1 MKQNKIGITGS
12 IASGKSVLTA
22 YLLGLGFPVI
32 DADAIARDLVHPG
45 SDTLKE
51 IADIFGEDMILSDGN
66 LDRDKLGKRVF
77 SDEDA
82 RNRLNDIMH
91 PAIVRAM
98 LDLSEN
104 FHGLV
109 FYDVPLLFE
118 QIDDI
123 KESGLEFDAIWLVD
137 ADEEVQLAR
146 LMARDNIDEAYAKE
160 KIASQM
166 PLEEKKKLATVVF
179 DNSGDLMNLYN
190 QVDDALEA
198 LPGENM

>member
-45 SDTLKE
+45 SETLKK
-51 IADIFGEDMILSDGN
+51 IAEIFGDDMIQSDGN

-77 SDEDA
+77 TDEDA
-82 RNRLNDIMH
+82 RNRLNEIMH
-91 PAIVRAM
+91 PAIVGAM

-123 KESGLEFDAIWLVD
+123 KENGLDFDAIWLVD
-137 ADEEVQLAR
+137 ADEDVQLAR
-146 LMARDNIDEAYAKE
+146 LMARDGIDEAYAKE

-198 LPGENM
+198 LPGEGM

>member
-45 SDTLKE
+45 SETLKE

-137 ADEEVQLAR
+137 ADEDVQLAR
-146 LMARDNIDEAYAKE
+146 LMARDGIDEAYAKE

>member
-22 YLLGLGFPVI
+22 YLLGLGYPVI
-32 DADAIARDLVHPG
+32 DADAIAADLVRPG

-51 IADIFGEDMILSDGN
+51 IAEAFGDDMLDSDGA
-66 LDRDKLGKRVF
+66 LDRDKLGQLVF
-77 SDEDA
+77 KDEEA
-82 RNRLNDIMH
+82 RRKLNDLMH
-91 PAIVRAM
+91 PAIIRAM
-98 LDLSEN
+98 VDLSEN

-109 FYDVPLLFE
+109 FFDIPLLFE
-118 QIDDI
+118 EYDAI
-123 KESGLEFDAIWLVD
+123 KANGLDFDAVWLVD

-146 LMARDNIDEAYAKE
+146 LMARDNIDEAYARE

-166 PLEEKKKLATVVF
+166 PLEEKKSRAHAVF

-190 QVDDALEA
+190 QVDEVLEA
-198 LPGENM
+198 WTGEKM

>member
-45 SDTLKE
+45 SDTLKK

-66 LDRDKLGKRVF
+66 LDREKLGKRVF

-91 PAIVRAM
+91 PAIVSAM
-98 LDLSEN
+98 LDLSKN

-137 ADEEVQLAR
+137 ANEDVQLAR

>member
-51 IADIFGEDMILSDGN
+51 IADIFGEDMIQSDGN

-82 RNRLNDIMH
+82 RNRLNEIMH
-91 PAIVRAM
+91 PAIVSAM

-123 KESGLEFDAIWLVD
+123 KESGLNFDAIWLVD
-137 ADEEVQLAR
+137 AKEDVQLAR
-146 LMARDNIDEAYAKE
+146 LMARDGIDEAYAKE

>member
-22 YLLGLGFPVI
+22 YLLGLGYPVI
-32 DADAIARDLVHPG
+32 DADAIAADLVRPG

-51 IADIFGEDMILSDGN
+51 IAEAFGDDVLQPDGE
-66 LDRDKLGKRVF
+66 LDRDKLGQLVF
-77 SDEDA
+77 KDEDA
-82 RNRLNDIMH
+82 RRKLNDLMH
-91 PAIVRAM
+91 PAIIRAM
-98 LDLSEN
+98 VDLSEN

-109 FYDVPLLFE
+109 FFDIPLLFE
-118 QIDDI
+118 EYDAI
-123 KESGLEFDAIWLVD
+123 KANGLEFDAVWLVD

-166 PLEEKKKLATVVF
+166 PLEEKKSRAHAVF

-190 QVDDALEA
+190 QVDEVLEA
-198 LPGENM
+198 WTGEKM

>member
-32 DADAIARDLVHPG
+32 DADAIARDLVHPR
-45 SDTLKE
+45 SETLKE

>member
-91 PAIVRAM
+91 PAIVSAM

-137 ADEEVQLAR
+137 ADEDVQLAR
-146 LMARDNIDEAYAKE
+146 LMARDGIDEAYAKE

-198 LPGENM
+198 LAGENM

>member
-32 DADAIARDLVHPG
+32 DADAIARDLVQPG
-45 SDTLKE
+45 SETLKQIVE
-51 IADIFGEDMILSDGN
+51 TFGEDMIQSDGN

-77 SDEDA
+77 KDEDA
-82 RNRLNDIMH
+82 RRKLNQLMH
-91 PAIVRAM
+91 PAIVCAM

-104 FHGLV
+104 FHGPV

-118 QIDDI
+118 HFDEL
-123 KESGLEFDAIWLVD
+123 KASGLAFDAIWLVD
-137 ADEEVQLAR
+137 ANEEVQLAR
-146 LMARDNIDEAYAKE
+146 LMARDGIDEAYAKE

-166 PLEEKKKLATVVF
+166 PLAEKKEKATVIF

-198 LPGENM
+198 LPGEKM

>member
-45 SDTLKE
+45 SEILKE

-82 RNRLNDIMH
+82 RKRLNEIMH

-137 ADEEVQLAR
+137 ADEDVQLAR
-146 LMARDNIDEAYAKE
+146 LMARDGIDEAYAKE

-198 LPGENM
+198 LPGETM

>member
-51 IADIFGEDMILSDGN
+51 IAEIFGDDMIQSDGN

-82 RNRLNDIMH
+82 RNRLNEIMH
-91 PAIVRAM
+91 PAIVSAM

-137 ADEEVQLAR
+137 ADEDVQLAR
-146 LMARDNIDEAYAKE
+146 LMARDGIDEAYAKE

>member
-51 IADIFGEDMILSDGN
+51 IADIFGEDMIQSDGN

-77 SDEDA
+77 SDENA
-82 RNRLNDIMH
+82 RNRLNEIMH
-91 PAIVRAM
+91 PAIVRVM

-123 KESGLEFDAIWLVD
+123 KESGLDFDAIWLVD
-137 ADEEVQLAR
+137 ADEDVQLAR

-166 PLEEKKKLATVVF
+166 PLEEKKKLATVIF

-198 LPGENM
+198 LPGEGM

>member
-51 IADIFGEDMILSDGN
+51 IADIFGEDMIQSDGN

-82 RNRLNDIMH
+82 RNRLNEIMH
-91 PAIVRAM
+91 PAIVSVM

-137 ADEEVQLAR
+137 ADEDVQLAR
-146 LMARDNIDEAYAKE
+146 LMARDGIDEAYAKE

-198 LPGENM
+198 LPGETM

>member
-66 LDRDKLGKRVF
+66 LNRDKLGKRVF

-82 RNRLNDIMH
+82 RNRLNEIMH

-137 ADEEVQLAR
+137 AKEDVQLAR
-146 LMARDNIDEAYAKE
+146 LMARDGIDEAYAKE

>member
-82 RNRLNDIMH
+82 RNRLNEIMH
-91 PAIVRAM
+91 PAIVSAM

-137 ADEEVQLAR
+137 ADEDVQLAR
-146 LMARDNIDEAYAKE
+146 LMARDGIDEAYAKE

-198 LPGENM
+198 LPGETM

>member
-22 YLLGLGFPVI
+22 YLLGLGYPVI
-32 DADAIARDLVHPG
+32 DADAIAADLVRPG

-51 IADIFGEDMILSDGN
+51 IAETFGDYMLDSDGA
-66 LDRDKLGKRVF
+66 LDRDKLGQLVF
-77 SDEDA
+77 KDEDA
-82 RNRLNDIMH
+82 RRKLNDLMH
-91 PAIVRAM
+91 PAIIRAM
-98 LDLSEN
+98 VDLSEN

-109 FYDVPLLFE
+109 FFDIPLLFE
-118 QIDDI
+118 EYDAI
-123 KESGLEFDAIWLVD
+123 KANGLDFDAVWLVD
-137 ADEEVQLAR
+137 ADEEVQLER

-166 PLEEKKKLATVVF
+166 PLEEKKSRAHAVF

-190 QVDDALEA
+190 QVDEVLEA
-198 LPGENM
+198 WTGEKM

>member
-51 IADIFGEDMILSDGN
+51 IADIFGEDMIQSDGN
-66 LDRDKLGKRVF
+66 LDREKLGKRVF

-82 RNRLNDIMH
+82 RNRLNEIMH
-91 PAIVRAM
+91 PAIVSAM

-118 QIDDI
+118 QVDDI

-137 ADEEVQLAR
+137 ANEDVQLAR
-146 LMARDNIDEAYAKE
+146 LMARDGIDEAYAKE

>member
-51 IADIFGEDMILSDGN
+51 IADIFGEDMIQSDGN

-77 SDEDA
+77 SDENA
-82 RNRLNDIMH
+82 RNRLNEIMH

-123 KESGLEFDAIWLVD
+123 KENGLDFDAIWLVD
-137 ADEEVQLAR
+137 ADEDVQLAR

-166 PLEEKKKLATVVF
+166 PLEEKKKLATVIF

-198 LPGENM
+198 LPGETM

>member
-51 IADIFGEDMILSDGN
+51 IADIFGEDMIQSDGN

-82 RNRLNDIMH
+82 RNRLNEIMH
-91 PAIVRAM
+91 PAIVSAM

-123 KESGLEFDAIWLVD
+123 KENGLEFDAIWLVD
-137 ADEEVQLAR
+137 ADEDVQLAR
-146 LMARDNIDEAYAKE
+146 LMARDGIDEAYAKE

>member
-45 SDTLKE
+45 SDTLKK
-51 IADIFGEDMILSDGN
+51 IADIFGEDMIQSDGN

-137 ADEEVQLAR
+137 ANEDVQLAR
-146 LMARDNIDEAYAKE
+146 LMARDGIDEAYAKE

-166 PLEEKKKLATVVF
+166 PLEEKKKLATVIF

>member
-32 DADAIARDLVHPG
+32 DADAIARDLVQPR

-82 RNRLNDIMH
+82 RNRLNEIMH

-137 ADEEVQLAR
+137 AKEDVQLAR
-146 LMARDNIDEAYAKE
+146 LMARDGIDEAYAKE

-166 PLEEKKKLATVVF
+166 PLEEKKKLATVIF

>member
-22 YLLGLGFPVI
+22 YLLGLGYPVI
-32 DADAIARDLVHPG
+32 DADAIAADLVRPG

-51 IADIFGEDMILSDGN
+51 IAETFGDDVLQSDGA
-66 LDRDKLGKRVF
+66 LDRDKLGQLVF
-77 SDEDA
+77 KDEDA
-82 RNRLNDIMH
+82 RRKLNDLMH
-91 PAIVRAM
+91 PAIIRAM
-98 LDLSEN
+98 VDLSEN

-109 FYDVPLLFE
+109 FFDIPLLFE
-118 QIDDI
+118 EYDAI
-123 KESGLEFDAIWLVD
+123 KANGLDFDAVWLVD

-166 PLEEKKKLATVVF
+166 PLEEKKSRAHAVF

-190 QVDDALEA
+190 QVDDVLEA
-198 LPGENM
+198 WTGEKM

>member
-51 IADIFGEDMILSDGN
+51 IADIFGEDMIQSDGN

-77 SDEDA
+77 TDEDA
-82 RNRLNDIMH
+82 RNRLNEIMH

-137 ADEEVQLAR
+137 ANEDVQLAR

-166 PLEEKKKLATVVF
+166 PLEEKKKLATVIF

>member
-66 LDRDKLGKRVF
+66 LDREKLGKRVF

-91 PAIVRAM
+91 PAIVSAM

-137 ADEEVQLAR
+137 ADEDVQLAR
-146 LMARDNIDEAYAKE
+146 LMARDGIDEAYAKE

-198 LPGENM
+198 LPGETM

>member
-22 YLLGLGFPVI
+22 YLLGLGYPVI
-32 DADAIARDLVHPG
+32 DADAIAADLVRPG

-51 IADIFGEDMILSDGN
+51 IAETFGDDMLTSDGA
-66 LDRDKLGKRVF
+66 LDRDKLGQLVF
-77 SDEDA
+77 KDEEA
-82 RNRLNDIMH
+82 RRKLNDLMH
-91 PAIVRAM
+91 PAIIRAM
-98 LDLSEN
+98 VELSEN

-109 FYDVPLLFE
+109 FFDIPLLFE
-118 QIDDI
+118 EYDAI
-123 KESGLEFDAIWLVD
+123 KANGLDFDAVWLVD
-137 ADEEVQLAR
+137 ADEEVQLER

-166 PLEEKKKLATVVF
+166 SLEEKKSRAHAVF

-190 QVDDALEA
+190 QVDEVLEA
-198 LPGENM
+198 WTGEKM